1 MTMEERIYYTQQKI
15 IVNAKRKSD
24 LFKWK
29 GNSVVI
35 EVVSMLDSYDLFLHN
50 ILIVKKNENV
60 PHVHQ

>member
-15 IVNAKRKSD
+15 IVNVKRKSD

-50 ILIVKKNENV
+50 ILIAKKNENV